1 MKKRML
7 PFGYEYKETEV
18 AVDAYEAD
26 IVRSIFQDYV
36 NGISLGALAKRMN
49 EEKVCF
55 NASGRPWNKT
65 RIFHIITDRR
75 YIGGDYPSII
85 SQEQYDKANVARCEK
100 TVKAVDKTDEIKYV
114 QKIIYCGRCG
124 KPFVRKIAHRRSE
137 YWTCS
142 GGCLYGR
149 RFTDKEIM
157 DGLTDII
164 NKIDENN
171 NVLEEAAEHG
181 GYNKDLKVMQ
191 LNNEILRVSEQATP
205 SFAVGKQLIF
215 QLASEKFKR
224 CHEDKSV
231 YTEYVKGKVHEA
243 TEKGVDVMFL
253 KQAVVKIKVL
263 GALGYSVVFKNGA
276 EITDK
281 WEDKRNE
288 CEVGH
293 EDRSQSVAVPADR

>member
-49 EEKVCF
+49 EAKVCF
-55 NASGRPWNKT
+55 NATDKPWNKT
-65 RIFHIITDRR
+65 RVFHIITDRR
-75 YIGGDYPSII
+75 YIGGNYPAII
-85 SQEQYDKANVARCEK
+85 SQELYDKANVARCEK
-100 TVKAVDKTDEIKYV
+100 TAKAVDKTDEIRYV

-124 KPFVRKIAHRRSE
+124 KPFVRKIDHGRSE

-157 DGLTDII
+157 NGLTDTI

-171 NVLEEAAEHG
+171 AVLEETAACG
-181 GYNKDLKVMQ
+181 GYDKDLKVMQ
-191 LNNEILRVSEQATP
+191 LSNEVLRISEQATP

-215 QLASEKFKR
+215 QLASEKFNCCR
-224 CHEDKSV
+224 EDKSV
-231 YTEYVKGKVHEA
+231 YTGYVKGKAHEA
-243 TEKGVDVMFL
+243 TEKGIDVMFL

-263 GALGYSVVFKNGA
+263 GASGYSVVFKNGA
-276 EITDK
+276 EITNN
-281 WEDKRNE
+281 WEEKRNE
-288 CEVGH
+288 CKVGH